1 MDYQYSYD
9 SGAGDVLGL
18 LGFSL
23 GFIAIMQVLIIAF
36 TLFTAYCMGKMFR
49 KAGKPLWYAFIPILN
64 NYTKAEIA
72 FGPQYGY
79 VGLLPLL
86 PLITFLIAWIP
97 VLGWIASAVIN
108 IGVVVLGFVLEYSF
122 ISKYTGGGALP
133 VVGCFANWLAY
144 IIVGFGGYQYYGPSN
159 YVPVFTFLPAMG
171 DAVSGNY
178 QSGMNNQ
185 YNYGGQAYSGPQGMN
200 NMNNGYGQGQQSGN
214 GQNINLNKNQGQ
226 NGYGQNM
233 NNGYGQQPQGQN
245 NYGQRPQGQ
254 NNYGQQGQGQNMNS
268 GYGQQPQGQNNYG
281 QRPQGSGYNPNMS
294 MNGQGMNGYGQQPQN
309 QGFGQRPVQNNQQ
322 QYSNNQGYN
331 PNMNMGG
338 QNQNQG
344 GYGQQPRQ

>member
-18 LGFSL
+18 LGFGL
-23 GFIAIMQVLIIAF
+23 GFIAIVSIILIAAVIF
-36 TLFTAYCMGKMFR
+36 TCYCMGRMFR
-49 KAGKPLWYAFIPILN
+49 KAGKPMWYAFIPVLN

-72 FGPQYGY
+72 FGPQYAY

-86 PLITFLIAWIP
+86 PLLTALVAWIP
-97 VLGWIASAVIN
+97 ILGWIVAAVVD
-108 IGVVVLGFVLEYSF
+108 IGVFVLGFVIEYNFVSR
-122 ISKYTGGGALP
+122 YTGGGAIP
-133 VVGCFANWLAY
+133 VLSCIGFNWLAY
-144 IIVGFGGYQYYGPSN
+144 AIVGLSGYNYYGPNN
-159 YVPVFTFLPAMG
+159 YVPVFTFLPTMG
-171 DAVSGNY
+171 AAVSGNY

-185 YNYGGQAYSGPQGMN
+185 YNYNSQAYQGPQGMN
-200 NMNNGYGQGQQSGN
+200 NQGMGQNMNSQNMNSQNMGGQNYNGYGQNQPGN
-214 GQNINLNKNQGQ
+214 GQNINLNKNQNQG
-226 NGYGQNM
+226 
-233 NNGYGQQPQGQN
+233 GYGQQPQ
-245 NYGQRPQGQ
+245 
-254 NNYGQQGQGQNMNS
+254 NMGN
-268 GYGQQPQGQNNYG
+268 GYGQPGQTYGQPQNQGQSGYG

-294 MNGQGMNGYGQQPQN
+294 NMNNGYGQQSQN

-322 QYSNNQGYN
+322 QYGNSQGYN